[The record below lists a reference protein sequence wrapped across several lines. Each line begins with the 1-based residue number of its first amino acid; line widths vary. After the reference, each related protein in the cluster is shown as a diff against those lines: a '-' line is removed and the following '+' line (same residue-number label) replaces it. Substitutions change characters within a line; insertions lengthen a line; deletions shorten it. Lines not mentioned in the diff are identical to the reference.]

1 MQESTRPYLYF
12 ENIINGITAI
22 PKNIQGYLGNV
33 ILVRN
38 EEQRIERERQKQLEI
53 LSPPEADTGG
63 FKIPFS
69 DWFTS
74 NKVVANT
81 SSTGNSEK
89 SLETPPVETPS
100 VENTPIAEITPIEN
114 TPVENTPINESIPV
128 ENTPV
133 ENTPINESIPVENT
147 PIESTPINENTPIE
161 STPIESTPINES
173 IPVENTPVESTPVVN
188 TPIENTPIESIP
200 IESTPVE
207 NTPIENTPT
216 DSDPVISTPIV
227 SPSVQIV
234 EENAAAKSRSE
245 SNMLEAVEPPSK
257 TCKVRKW

>member
-100 VENTPIAEITPIEN
+100 VENTPI
-114 TPVENTPINESIPV
+114 
-128 ENTPV
+128 
-133 ENTPINESIPVENT
+133 
-147 PIESTPINENTPIE
+147 
-161 STPIESTPINES
+161 NES